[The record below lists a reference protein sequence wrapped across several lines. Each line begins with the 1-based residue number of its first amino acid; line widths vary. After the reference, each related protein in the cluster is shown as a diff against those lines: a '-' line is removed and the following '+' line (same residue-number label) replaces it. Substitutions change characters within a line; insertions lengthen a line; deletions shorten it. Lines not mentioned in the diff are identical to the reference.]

1 MVTLHHIDASSGG
14 IDFIKQLFSEYLS
27 ELDEDLQFQ
36 QVNQELEDPLKK
48 YAPPSGSLILAY
60 SEQEVAGCV
69 ALQALDEDGVCEMKR
84 LYVRPEFREHGV
96 GDQLVTAILNDAI
109 ELGYTKMVL
118 DSLERLQPAI
128 RLYQKHGFVPT
139 TPYYINPLPN
149 VVFFEKQLE
158 D

>member
-139 TPYYINPLPN
+139 TPYYTNPLPN